1 MERFKF
7 KNSKYV
13 GFVDRIHFKKYPDLS
28 IGQYL
33 KRIVKIKGKTSIR
46 MYDNKDCI
54 NHYIELKD
62 DIKEE
67 KIDKLLNVFRKAGC
81 IFDGY
86 SIKPR
91 D

>member
-13 GFVDRIHFKKYPDLS
+13 GFVDRIHFRKYPDLS

-33 KRIVKIKGKTSIR
+33 KRIVKIKGITSIR

-62 DIKEE
+62 GIKEE
-67 KIDKLLNVFRKAGC
+67 KIDKLLKIFRKAGC

-86 SIKPR
+86 YNHNSH
-91 D
+91 

>member
-1 MERFKF
+1 MVRYTF
-7 KNSKYV
+7 KNSKRI
-13 GFVDRIHFKKYPDLS
+13 GFVDRFHYRNYPNLS

-33 KRIVKIKGKTSIR
+33 KRIVKINGKASIR

-62 DIKEE
+62 NSTEENIDIKVR
-67 KIDKLLNVFRKAGC
+67 IFRKAGC

-86 SIKPR
+86 SIKPQ